1 MEFVN
6 KPYKH
11 SEQIFMHR
19 AEEMTEARLE
29 QLLSG
34 FGSLRAGVIGD
45 VGLDAYWVADLTRST
60 LSRET
65 PHYTLPIVEERY
77 SLGAGGNVAANL
89 VALGCGKVMICS
101 VIGNDWRGGLLGE
114 LLQTQGID
122 TSYLLSDLNW
132 NTTAFCKTIRTG
144 LQDVQQEDARLD
156 FQNFMPLPEALAEK
170 LGEKLDLLAAQCDI
184 IAVTDQ
190 LPFGVIGDGIRSKLT
205 YWASKGKIIM
215 VDSRERIGKYRGV
228 IVKPNEVEASYWF
241 NEDPMSKTPGEWA
254 AMAQRL
260 SGEVQGACCM
270 TLGSEGAIWVEGE
283 KCVYVPTRKV
293 EPPLDIVGAGDAFA
307 AATLSTLGAGGSGS
321 EAATL
326 ANYASSVVIR
336 KIGTTGTA
344 SPEEI
349 REAMSSRITQLAK
362 ERGVRDAL

>member
-1 MEFVN
+1 MELMD
-6 KPYKH
+6 KTDKD
-11 SEQIFMHR
+11 SEQIMIHR
-19 AEEMTEARLE
+19 AEEMTASRLE

-45 VGLDAYWVADLTRST
+45 VCLDAYWVADLTRST

-65 PHYTLPIVEERY
+65 PHYTMPIIEERY
-77 SLGAGGNVAANL
+77 SPGAAGNVAANL

-101 VIGNDWRGGLLGE
+101 VVGNDWRGGLLE
-114 LLQTQGID
+114 DLLKAQGID
-122 TSYLLSDLNW
+122 TSYLLSDLKW
-132 NTTAFCKTIRTG
+132 NTPAYCKTIRTG
-144 LQDVQQEDARLD
+144 LQRVQQEDARLD
-156 FQNFMPLPEALAEK
+156 FQNFMPLPEALADK
-170 LGEKLDLLAAQCDI
+170 LGEKLDLMAAQCDI

-215 VDSRERIGKYRGV
+215 VDSRDRIGKYRGV
-228 IVKPNEVEASYWF
+228 IVKPNEVEASLWF
-241 NEDPMSKTPGEWA
+241 NEEPTVKTPGEWA

-260 SGEVQGACCM
+260 SGEVQGVCCM
-270 TLGSEGAIWVEGE
+270 TLGSEGAVWAEGGR
-283 KCVYVPTRKV
+283 CVFVPAREV
-293 EPPLDIVGAGDAFA
+293 ASPLDIVGAGDAFA
-307 AATLSTLGAGGSGS
+307 AASLSALGAGGSGP
-321 EAATL
+321 EAAAL

-349 REAMSSRITQLAK
+349 RAAMSGSTTELTK
-362 ERGVRDAL
+362 ERGNRNAL